1 MDRQG
6 RMDGQG
12 RLGLK
17 DVRGGKFLPFPN
29 PASGAP
35 NPRSDSIGIMSAA
48 SMRFSAQE
56 LSESPI
62 DWGKAW
68 EEHRRWLATVIR
80 SRLADRE
87 AAEDVLQEVAV
98 AAIGQ
103 RSRPTDPSKVAPW
116 LYRVALRQVVNHHRA
131 TGRRRRLHDG
141 VAQTGGGS
149 NAGREPEPGEW
160 LMQQEACQS
169 LSKGLSC
176 VDPLDRQLLLL
187 KYTEGWGYQQL
198 SEYLGISIKTVEY
211 RLLKA
216 RKALRAA
223 VQDIR

>member
-1 MDRQG
+1 LLPLWVAKTPDLFVAKFRGEG
-6 RMDGQG
+6 R
-12 RLGLK
+12 
-17 DVRGGKFLPFPN
+17 RGDCN
-29 PASGAP
+29 
-35 NPRSDSIGIMSAA
+35 GIMSVA

-56 LSESPI
+56 LADSPI

-103 RSRPTDPSKVAPW
+103 RSRPTDPAKVAPW

-131 TGRRRRLHDG
+131 TGRHRRLHNG
-141 VAQTGGGS
+141 VAQSGQIRNT
-149 NAGREPEPGEW
+149 ARDPEPGEW
-160 LMQQEACQS
+160 LMQQEATMS
-169 LSKGLSC
+169 LSEGLSR
-176 VDPLDRQLLLL
+176 VEPLDRQLLLL

-198 SEYLGISIKTVEY
+198 SEYLGISMKTVEY

-216 RKALRAA
+216 RRALRAA
-223 VQDIR
+223 VQDPS